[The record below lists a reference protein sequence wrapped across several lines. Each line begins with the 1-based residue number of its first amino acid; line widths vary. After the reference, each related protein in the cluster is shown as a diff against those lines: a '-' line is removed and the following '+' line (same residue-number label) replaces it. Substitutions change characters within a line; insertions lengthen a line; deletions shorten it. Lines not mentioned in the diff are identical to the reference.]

1 MYADLPLKR
10 SFLKL
15 GLCLLIACLPLVV
28 MAQIPF
34 VTEQEALAR
43 LESQLHIS
51 EEQSIAFHAAM
62 EEVYALREEFRL
74 RIVRAPGGQ
83 GVDLQTLTAL
93 SEALQVRSEEVLSKA
108 LSAQQL
114 ETYREIN
121 AIRAL

>member
-1 MYADLPLKR
+1 MYVDLPLKR

-34 VTEQEALAR
+34 VTEQEALAQ

-62 EEVYALREEFRL
+62 QEVYALREEFRL
-74 RIVRAPGGQ
+74 QIAQAAGGQ

-93 SEALQVRSEEVLSKA
+93 SEALQDRSEVVLSKA

-114 ETYREIN
+114 QTYREIN
-121 AIRAL
+121 AIKPL